1 MEYKQLK
8 QIIEDA
14 AKKAGIMEYEVYYTE
29 DRGMDVSV
37 FQSEIKEFSS
47 AESRGVCFRCR
58 ADGKIGYA
66 STELMDEEELRWL
79 NGYHAMVKAELEAFL
94 TPEENAWLAEV
105 CAPVEK

>member
-47 AESRGVCFRCR
+47 AESRGRLLPLPRGRKNRLCF
-58 ADGKIGYA
+58 
-66 STELMDEEELRWL
+66 
-79 NGYHAMVKAELEAFL
+79 H
-94 TPEENAWLAEV
+94 
-105 CAPVEK
+105 